1 MEKYAII
8 VVINIL
14 RWDIMYI
21 SRSIVLNV
29 GEDVIKNFLNDKDVS
44 KKKLLNGQNMEML
57 ISDLIDNKNLKVK
70 DINDFFFEELM
81 FGKRRYQRIYKLD
94 SIKNIKYEEDWY

>member
-1 MEKYAII
+1 
-8 VVINIL
+8 
-14 RWDIMYI
+14 MYI